1 MRNSA
6 KPLEQLYGRL
16 PFAVQAK
23 LYNHQALTDEE
34 QVRHQAVLTAIAA
47 AEERQHQATL
57 AIFAKYCTMLEDWLP
72 HIEDSIRNGDF
83 EMDTRI
89 IFKCKCGQAWPHDYE
104 RNARGLSRT
113 WEPAPED
120 TNQHPISTPE
130 WDKRCPKCQHT
141 GTVKTNEVIGT
152 VTSKPCSEQCM
163 TATSHVCNCS
173 CGGKNHGRA
182 HL

>member
-57 AIFAKYCTMLEDWLP
+57 AIFAKYCTMTTSAMLAVSLAP
-72 HIEDSIRNGDF
+72 GSQHPKIPISIRSRLLSGISDV
-83 EMDTRI
+83 
-89 IFKCKCGQAWPHDYE
+89 P
-104 RNARGLSRT
+104 NA
-113 WEPAPED
+113 
-120 TNQHPISTPE
+120 STLA
-130 WDKRCPKCQHT
+130 Q
-141 GTVKTNEVIGT
+141 
-152 VTSKPCSEQCM
+152 SKQM
-163 TATSHVCNCS
+163 
-173 CGGKNHGRA
+173 R
-182 HL
+182 

>member
-57 AIFAKYCTMLEDWLP
+57 AIFAKYCT
-72 HIEDSIRNGDF
+72 
-83 EMDTRI
+83 I
-89 IFKCKCGQAWPHDYE
+89 IKPPLQYSQ
-104 RNARGLSRT
+104 NIAR
-113 WEPAPED
+113 
-120 TNQHPISTPE
+120 
-130 WDKRCPKCQHT
+130 
-141 GTVKTNEVIGT
+141 
-152 VTSKPCSEQCM
+152 
-163 TATSHVCNCS
+163 
-173 CGGKNHGRA
+173 
-182 HL
+182 